1 MPCQG
6 LSGLNVCA
14 LGLPRPRFLDGRG
27 GEYKAIIS
35 RASKI
40 AGESQRTFL
49 VFYAHEG
56 GRLSNTPPLKD
67 LHQEVLKSTGEGPSG
82 CFG

>member
-1 MPCQG
+1 MPCQH
-6 LSGLNVCA
+6 LSGLNVCT
-14 LGLPRPRFLDGRG
+14 LGLPRPWFLDGRG

-35 RASKI
+35 CASKI

-49 VFYAHEG
+49 VFYAYDG
-56 GRLSNTPPLKD
+56 GRLANPPPLED
-67 LHQEVLKSTGEGPSG
+67 LHQEVLRSTGGSAFG